1 MSCEKTKS
9 EALEGVLLNGI
20 GGRESPGVGVSG
32 SKPLVNGDLR
42 EGDSE
47 AEYGG
52 GKRGVLT
59 ESTLESVGA
68 SDGKQ
73 GDVLVK
79 PPSPSVSLIVSSGP
93 TKPHIVP
100 SSKPR
105 STSYH
110 SRQQLRLP
118 PVNYYR
124 YVPLASHQPAPV
136 FYPTQPQV
144 LHAMTVCMVVE

>member
-1 MSCEKTKS
+1 MSCEKTES

-20 GGRESPGVGVSG
+20 GGRESPAVGMSG

-59 ESTLESVGA
+59 ESGIESGSA
-68 SDGKQ
+68 SDVKQ

-79 PPSPSVSLIVSSGP
+79 V
-93 TKPHIVP
+93 
-100 SSKPR
+100 
-105 STSYH
+105 
-110 SRQQLRLP
+110 LRLC
-118 PVNYYR
+118 
-124 YVPLASHQPAPV
+124 V
-136 FYPTQPQV
+136 FIIARGCLGIYIRLLTSNC
-144 LHAMTVCMVVE
+144 LCLGY